1 VAKSKRSDL
10 GTPIAR
16 YHLKEINW
24 RDLLT
29 VFFPLILVVLAPVGY
44 GLWRTLYGYSSFGP
58 AAASSWGRTWFLIG
72 AFLVIPLL
80 FYTLSRIKKAHTWI
94 EVYSWGL
101 FLHFPPSRKRL
112 LNWEDIQGITSY
124 SVNKSF
130 LRFIN
135 KTRHYLI
142 LHSRRYPPLHSHP
155 GLHDRE
161 GLKKTIKKQ
170 VYTRLR
176 PRLLQ
181 AFQGGEIIPFGEVA
195 ISKHKFMLPKQEIP
209 WEYIDG
215 ITVQKGIFIV
225 KLSAEKRIEIPIRK
239 IQNIE
244 ILIHIIT
251 TEI

>member
-1 VAKSKRSDL
+1 VSKSKRSDL

-16 YHLKEINW
+16 YHLQEIHW
-24 RDLLT
+24 RDLFT

-58 AAASSWGRTWFLIG
+58 AAASAWGRTWFLIG

-80 FYTLSRIKKAHTWI
+80 FYTLSRLKKAHTWI
-94 EVYSWGL
+94 DVYSWGL
-101 FLHFPPSRKRL
+101 FLHYPPGRKRL

-130 LRFIN
+130 LRVIN

-142 LHSRRYPPLHSHP
+142 LHSRRYPPLQSHP
-155 GLHDRE
+155 DLHDRE

-170 VYTRLR
+170 VYLRLR

-181 AFQGGEIIPFGEVA
+181 AFQRGEIIPFGEVT
-195 ISKHKFMLPKQEIP
+195 ISKQKLSLPKKEIP

-225 KLSAEKRIEIPIRK
+225 KLSAKKQIEIPIRK

-244 ILIHIIT
+244 ILIHLIK